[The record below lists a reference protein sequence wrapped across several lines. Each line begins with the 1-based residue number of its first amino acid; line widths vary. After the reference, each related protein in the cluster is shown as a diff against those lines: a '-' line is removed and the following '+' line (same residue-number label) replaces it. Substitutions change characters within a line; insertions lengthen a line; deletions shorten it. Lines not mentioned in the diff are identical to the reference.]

1 MSKELNRYTL
11 VEYRGSTQR
20 IFNSIEEYNE
30 MLEKIKKHNK
40 KANKKRYY
48 GNIAKKIIDGKI
60 YVTIHAY
67 NKLTSKMPITKLD
80 EFTSEFSE
88 ELLIELYK
96 SKIETKEEFTPDIN
110 IAYFKEK
117 DKKEKI
123 ESDPDI
129 RIKYTPV
136 LYKEDLKYL
145 DKNYIFKY
153 IKSKLE
159 ACDIDFFLDLADY
172 FNPYKSKEVKE
183 ITGQL
188 YDTIYNIKYNN
199 LDIYSLYKITIK
211 LFDALTIETNKDGT
225 YKKDSNGNKII
236 NRKRLR
242 DFGFF
247 IKYYDKGSKLPK
259 PTIYNKENDSDRDKK
274 RKLKE
279 EKEQLENLLKRIE
292 KEEEQKFEEEQY
304 NRWDEEQNKRR

>member
-96 SKIETKEEFTPDIN
+96 SKIETK
-110 IAYFKEK
+110 
-117 DKKEKI
+117 
-123 ESDPDI
+123 
-129 RIKYTPV
+129 
-136 LYKEDLKYL
+136 
-145 DKNYIFKY
+145 
-153 IKSKLE
+153 
-159 ACDIDFFLDLADY
+159 
-172 FNPYKSKEVKE
+172 
-183 ITGQL
+183 GQ
-188 YDTIYNIKYNN
+188 I
-199 LDIYSLYKITIK
+199 SL
-211 LFDALTIETNKDGT
+211 
-225 YKKDSNGNKII
+225 
-236 NRKRLR
+236 
-242 DFGFF
+242 
-247 IKYYDKGSKLPK
+247 
-259 PTIYNKENDSDRDKK
+259 
-274 RKLKE
+274 
-279 EKEQLENLLKRIE
+279 
-292 KEEEQKFEEEQY
+292 
-304 NRWDEEQNKRR
+304 